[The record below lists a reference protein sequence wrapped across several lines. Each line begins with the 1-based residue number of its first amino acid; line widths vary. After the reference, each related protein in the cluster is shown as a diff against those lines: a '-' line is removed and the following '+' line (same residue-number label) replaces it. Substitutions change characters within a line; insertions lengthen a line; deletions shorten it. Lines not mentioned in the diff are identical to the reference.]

1 MHTELSLSRVVGG
14 AVNVKLKSWQQKII
28 MKAAPEQGIQRNIRA
43 VIGLCQTASVQPPPP
58 FELRFFA
65 TVMCQYTGDATSMFS
80 HVRCHESKAL
90 VYWSFELQEPFSPH
104 QDMSAEQRNFYYFAH
119 GSDTSGIE
127 GMIRSRFLAPAIA
140 DGPEA
145 VGALFSGDSL
155 ER

>member
-90 VYWSFELQEPFSPH
+90 VYWSFELQEPFS